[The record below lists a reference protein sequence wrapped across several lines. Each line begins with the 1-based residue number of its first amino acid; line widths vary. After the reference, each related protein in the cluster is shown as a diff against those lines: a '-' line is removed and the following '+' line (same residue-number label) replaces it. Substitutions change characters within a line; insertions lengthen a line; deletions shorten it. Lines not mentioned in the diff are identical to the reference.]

1 MKRRHMSPHSKVAT
15 QQLVEPQFKGLC
27 TNCEKRH
34 TCKFPRPKGGVL
46 FCDEYE

>member
-1 MKRRHMSPHSKVAT
+1 MKRRHMSSHSIAAA

-27 TNCEKRH
+27 INCENRN
-34 TCKFPRPKGGVL
+34 TCTFSRPKGGVL